1 MNTDLL
7 LKDEQAQELLSS
19 FQDGDSNA
27 FATIY
32 NMYVQMLVNYGQC
45 LTTNTELVKDCIH
58 DVFIKLFDK
67 RNTGSVRRVSSYLI
81 ISLRNRLVDEFRRN
95 TFTVETAVE
104 DMPIRRAT
112 MDVENAY
119 VQEESTEFRNG
130 LVYELLDTLTPR
142 QRQAF
147 QLYYIEERKYD
158 EICGIM
164 HMNYHSVRNLVHRG
178 MLRMRQ
184 AAG

>member
-1 MNTDLL
+1 MNTDLS
-7 LKDEQAQELLSS
+7 LKDEKALELLSS
-19 FQDGDSNA
+19 FQEGNQNA

-32 NMYVQMLVNYGQC
+32 NMYVQMMLNFGQC
-45 LTTNTELVKDCIH
+45 LTSNTELVKDCIH

-95 TFTVETAVE
+95 TYTVETAVE
-104 DMPIRRAT
+104 DITLRRVT
-112 MDVENAY
+112 GDVENDY
-119 VQEESTEFRNG
+119 VQAEYQLRRHHLATT
-130 LVYELLDTLTPR
+130 LLDTLTPR

-158 EICGIM
+158 EICEIM

-184 AAG
+184 MAV